1 MKTWQQLPKE
11 IKKKMLKRQFQQYG
25 YKGKKYFNDLN
36 SAFVFIDTKEGHV
49 FWYEVINGNF
59 DLFYQRYPK
68 KQESSTQR
76 LGKLFEQWGKASTN
90 FQLKT
95 KMEKETQAPQLSQDA
110 VSG

>member
-36 SAFVFIDTKEGHV
+36 SAFVWRDTKEGQD
-49 FWYEVINGNF
+49 FWDKVINGNF

-68 KQESSTQR
+68 KQMPELCQI
-76 LGKLFEQWGKASTN
+76 GKLFEQFGKDLQN
-90 FQLKT
+90 FK
-95 KMEKETQAPQLSQDA
+95 P
-110 VSG
+110 